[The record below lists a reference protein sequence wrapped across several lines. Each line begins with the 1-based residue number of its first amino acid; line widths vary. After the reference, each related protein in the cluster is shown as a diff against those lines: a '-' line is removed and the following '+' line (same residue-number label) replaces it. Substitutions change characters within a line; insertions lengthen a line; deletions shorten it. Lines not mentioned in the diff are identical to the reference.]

1 MDYQSRLDNL
11 KNELRQER
19 IDVLA
24 LIPGANFTYI
34 TGMFKEVSERP
45 FVVFINSSESSPPS
59 VLLPYLE
66 VETFLESVSYPADL
80 ISYTDE
86 QGYAPVFARACQ
98 GFNDQG
104 LVVGVEERSMRML
117 ELRQIQQNAPKAK
130 IVVADD
136 LLAKARMQ
144 KDEKEIE
151 AIRNAI
157 RVSELSL
164 ESTIAQ
170 VKPGMTERDV
180 EMILSLE
187 MLKHGADGHG
197 FPPIV
202 LSGPRAALPH
212 GVAGERHVQEG
223 DCLLID
229 FGFRVGMYSADITR
243 TFAIGTSN
251 PEWKEIYDLVLAAN
265 QAGRDIAK
273 PGVQA
278 AEVDY
283 AARKVIEDAGYGKYF
298 NHRTGHGLGLDI
310 HEPPYIVSGN
320 KTLLQPGMVF
330 TVEPGIYLPE
340 KVGIRIEDDI
350 VITQEGAKSLSTFS
364 RELTSL

>member
-1 MDYQSRLDNL
+1 MDYQSRLDSL
-11 KNELRQER
+11 RKRLRQED

-24 LIPGANFTYI
+24 LIPGANLTYL
-34 TGMFKEVSERP
+34 TGMIKQLSERP
-45 FVVFINSSESSPPS
+45 FVFFLSSSESSPPV
-59 VLLPYLE
+59 VLLPHLE
-66 VETFLESVSYPADL
+66 VETFHDTVSYEADL

-86 QGYAPVFARACQ
+86 EGYTPAFAKARQ
-98 GFNDQG
+98 HFHKQG
-104 LVVGVEERSMRML
+104 LLIGVEERSMRLL
-117 ELRQIQQNAPKAK
+117 ELSQIQKQIPEAQ
-130 IVVADD
+130 IVDADD
-136 LLAKARMQ
+136 LLSIARIQ
-144 KDEKEIE
+144 KDEEEIQ
-151 AIRNAI
+151 AIQNAI

-164 ESTIAQ
+164 KSTITQ

-197 FPPIV
+197 FSPIV

-212 GVAGERHVQEG
+212 GVAGERHVQEE

-229 FGFRVGMYSADITR
+229 FGFRVGMYSSDITR
-243 TFAIGTSN
+243 TFAIGSPN

-273 PGVQA
+273 PGIA
-278 AEVDY
+278 AEEVDY

-320 KTLLQPGMVF
+320 KILLQPGMVF
-330 TVEPGIYLPE
+330 TVEPGIYLPDR
-340 KVGIRIEDDI
+340 VGVRIEDDI